1 MATVY
6 REKGILLNLKE
17 IMEHCGDLFFTRTS
31 LRSFSIHDAADVL
44 IYWTLHEC
52 SVKTSPS

>member
-44 IYWTLHEC
+44 IY
-52 SVKTSPS
+52 